1 MREDFTLD
9 KAKKNSLD
17 LTPRQKLI
25 IKMLSNS
32 KRSFMQTSD
41 EIAQRIKVSKQ
52 TAIKDLKYLIQFE
65 LVKAKKIGR
74 NKFYSLSIE
83 L

>member
-1 MREDFTLD
+1 
-9 KAKKNSLD
+9 
-17 LTPRQKLI
+17 
-25 IKMLSNS
+25 
-32 KRSFMQTSD
+32 MQTSD
-41 EIAQRIKVSKQ
+41 EIAQRIKVSKR